1 MKLAITGASGYI
13 GQRLTDLAIE
23 RGHEVVAL
31 TRHRPGRRDAG
42 WLPFDLRDAGSARLP
57 DDAQWLIH
65 LAAVTHENE
74 MGKVDELS
82 AVRHL
87 IAASASKVVFV
98 SSQAAGADAPTA
110 YGRTKWAIERIVLD
124 GGGVVVRPGQV
135 YGGQERALFGSLVSV
150 IRKVPILP
158 ALLPS
163 PRVQPV
169 HVDDLCDALLRCVE
183 APSIPSGSIFRV
195 GAVEPITFTKFLDAI
210 ARVRVE
216 KRRVF
221 LPVPA
226 GIFTILIRLAGPRV
240 SARLGINRI
249 ASLLALEPMATEHDL
264 KTLGVTLRPL
274 EEGLRGRNFERRKLI
289 SEARALLTY
298 VLRDVPCGSALKR
311 YIRAMDELR
320 RAKPLELPRW
330 ALRYPVTLALFEVRG
345 SNELKWRLQAALSLA
360 EATPQGASRL
370 LGVSDKTGPL
380 RAAGSLVAALSREV
394 LWRGA
399 AFILSPVLRRYR
411 LHS

>member
-135 YGGQERALFGSLVSV
+135 YGGQERALFWFRSSGRFLYCPRCCRRHAFSPFTSMTCAMRCSDVSKLRV
-150 IRKVPILP
+150 FP
-158 ALLPS
+158 A
-163 PRVQPV
+163 
-169 HVDDLCDALLRCVE
+169 DLF
-183 APSIPSGSIFRV
+183 SGS
-195 GAVEPITFTKFLDAI
+195 A
-210 ARVRVE
+210 
-216 KRRVF
+216 
-221 LPVPA
+221 
-226 GIFTILIRLAGPRV
+226 
-240 SARLGINRI
+240 
-249 ASLLALEPMATEHDL
+249 
-264 KTLGVTLRPL
+264 PL
-274 EEGLRGRNFERRKLI
+274 SRSRSRNF
-289 SEARALLTY
+289 
-298 VLRDVPCGSALKR
+298 
-311 YIRAMDELR
+311 
-320 RAKPLELPRW
+320 
-330 ALRYPVTLALFEVRG
+330 
-345 SNELKWRLQAALSLA
+345 
-360 EATPQGASRL
+360 
-370 LGVSDKTGPL
+370 
-380 RAAGSLVAALSREV
+380 
-394 LWRGA
+394 
-399 AFILSPVLRRYR
+399 
-411 LHS
+411 